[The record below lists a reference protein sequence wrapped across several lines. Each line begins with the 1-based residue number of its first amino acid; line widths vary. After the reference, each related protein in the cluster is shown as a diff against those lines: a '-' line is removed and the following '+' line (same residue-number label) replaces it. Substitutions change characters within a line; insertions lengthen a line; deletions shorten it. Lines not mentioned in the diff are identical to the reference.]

1 MIWMNSIQQ
10 AKHFRFK
17 WDIYF
22 SYNWRILKI
31 VPIQSQMYNNSG
43 NLIEWLLLGIEIK
56 NSLG

>member
-1 MIWMNSIQQ
+1 MNSIQHE
-10 AKHFRFK
+10 KHFRFK

-22 SYNWRILKI
+22 SYNWRILDSKI

-43 NLIEWLLLGIEIK
+43 DLIEWLLLGIEIK